1 MNMVNF
7 CKIYYQNDN
16 KNLLNILLKYFKS
29 LLSKADFIS
38 IYKYFMNNY
47 IQNHSKEVIEFELLL
62 DIYIIGAIINNNLL
76 NTNKISL

>member
-1 MNMVNF
+1 MNIVIFVTFIIKMII
-7 CKIYYQNDN
+7 KS
-16 KNLLNILLKYFKS
+16 LLNILLKYFKS